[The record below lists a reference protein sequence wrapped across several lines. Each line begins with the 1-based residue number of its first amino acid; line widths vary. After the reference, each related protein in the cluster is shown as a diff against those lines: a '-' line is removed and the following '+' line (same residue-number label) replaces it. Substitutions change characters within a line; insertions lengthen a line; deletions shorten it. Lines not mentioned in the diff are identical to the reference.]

1 MHIKDREEHDVI
13 FERSIRTVK
22 ERGRKTCHYVPYK
35 NYAKLTTNSLVEGAI
50 YWLNAFPTNIGV
62 SKNIGPARIIIGRPQ
77 PYFNIRRIAFESYAI
92 ASEDNKNDRT
102 LRGVPEIALRPSN
115 DQVGHY
121 FMSLLTGKHINA
133 HHWEELP
140 INEEVIMKVE
150 EFLEKEKQ
158 STIVDGMLIFEWRV
172 GNLIDDKEGN
182 MG

>member
-1 MHIKDREEHDVI
+1 
-13 FERSIRTVK
+13 
-22 ERGRKTCHYVPYK
+22 
-35 NYAKLTTNSLVEGAI
+35 
-50 YWLNAFPTNIGV
+50 
-62 SKNIGPARIIIGRPQ
+62 
-77 PYFNIRRIAFESYAI
+77 
-92 ASEDNKNDRT
+92 
-102 LRGVPEIALRPSN
+102 
-115 DQVGHY
+115 
-121 FMSLLTGKHINA
+121 MSLLTGKHINA